1 MVATLTGLQGSQS
14 VILNLGTPGQS
25 TGITQFRSSSTAT
38 AVAQNGRGAVVL
50 PSAGVDNAWVVQ
62 PLFNNGKTIPLGQLA
77 VTGFNDAKGPVARR
91 NQSLQ
96 RFGRPW
102 KNAWRI
108 IGRIKRK
115 RRNRVLSP
123 DHRPT
128 RVRANCASPYAG
140 RLVGNAWFSKR
151 QTRLPNGSVSVV
163 PKIQVLS
170 IFPFFPCAA
179 DLRLASRSGSS

>member
-1 MVATLTGLQGSQS
+1 MIFDNQRLLIAPAIMVATLTGLPGSQS
-14 VILNLGTPGQS
+14 VNLNLGTPGQS

-50 PSAGVDNAWVVQ
+50 PSAGVDNAGVVQ
-62 PLFNNGKTIPLGQLA
+62 PLFNNGKTIPLAQLA

-128 RVRANCASPYAG
+128 RVRANARTALRPTRVASWVTHGFP
-140 RLVGNAWFSKR
+140 NAKR
-151 QTRLPNGSVSVV
+151 ACQMAP
-163 PKIQVLS
+163 
-170 IFPFFPCAA
+170 
-179 DLRLASRSGSS
+179 